1 MESSGRGCFVAEAS
15 SAQPLSLKEELS
27 LSIRSVTHPKAV
39 SQSPPDPEKGFTS
52 LKSQTIGKVSTVP
65 GRRRRTGRPSAGHT
79 EQAEHG
85 VAPAGDRCHP
95 TVALQVLALSA
106 CPPLR
111 RAGRADAGPL
121 YGLVARPAS
130 WPQGPRPACR
140 RADQPPGPHPRSSL
154 PAPRS
159 ASTGLYRERLPARGG
174 PAIAGRLGGAPRGR
188 DGPW

>member
-140 RADQPPGPHPRSSL
+140 RADQPPGPD
-154 PAPRS
+154 PAVIPPCPPQRVDRPLSRTPTS
-159 ASTGLYRERLPARGG
+159 AGG
-174 PAIAGRLGGAPRGR
+174 PCHSWPPGRCAEGT
-188 DGPW
+188 